1 MDRSITILDNL
12 EHIEEIKPQE
22 LIIEKTGF
30 NTMLEREVTIRY
42 LNPIAAADPRLR
54 CRFIREARTLAS
66 LRHRNIVHVY
76 DVGLDSHN
84 CPYMVLEKPAGISV
98 QKRLAQLL
106 GQRAQMEI
114 KEILQIVGDMSAALQ
129 HLHQKSILLH
139 GLSPNDIIITRQDET
154 VLTSLGQPVP
164 ANTLAAPVIMLAYA
178 PPERLLNDR
187 VDVRSDIYSL
197 GVLLYHLLFGQ
208 MPFEGDNTGIIAQKQ
223 NGNSLPA
230 LEAAHTDLFISTE
243 LKYILCRATARHPRD
258 RYSDVESF
266 QTALTEALSHHFR
279 QEQLTVDVPANA
291 KDGSPLADTET
302 ILPIKNGHNGTGAV
316 KQNGS
321 TNPSSNGQTAMN
333 MVSFTSQP
341 DHSRRTSLD
350 RALFSQNGHTA
361 KTDKAEAGHQPS
373 AAQVLHKQ
381 PKMAA
386 SAGTAEANQAQV
398 DPLMPGRDN
407 PELQAALPFTTL
419 VPMPAEAEGEPEQE
433 RISLAVNAVS
443 QGLDKYKRPLSIV
456 AMGALG
462 IIAALSLG

>member
-12 EHIEEIKPQE
+12 EHIEEIKPQD

-54 CRFIREARTLAS
+54 CRFIKEARTLAS

-76 DVGLDSHN
+76 DVGLDSQN

-98 QKRLAQLL
+98 QTRLAQLL

-114 KEILQIVGDMSAALQ
+114 NEILQIVGDVSAALQ

-164 ANTLAAPVIMLAYA
+164 ANTLAAPAEMLAYA

-197 GVLLYHLLFGQ
+197 GVLLYQLLFGQ
-208 MPFEGDNTGIIAQKQ
+208 MPFEGDNTGIIVQKQ

-230 LEAAHTDLFISTE
+230 LETAQTDLFISNE
-243 LKYILCRATARHPRD
+243 LKQILCRATARHPRD
-258 RYSDVESF
+258 RYANVESF
-266 QTALTEALSHHFR
+266 RTALTEVLSHHFR
-279 QEQLTVDVPANA
+279 QVQLPEDLSASTNN
-291 KDGSPLADTET
+291 GSPYAYAET
-302 ILPIKNGHNGTGAV
+302 TRPGKNGHNGTGAV
-316 KQNGS
+316 KHNGA
-321 TNPSSNGQTAMN
+321 TKPSGNGQTAMDV
-333 MVSFTSQP
+333 VSFTSQP
-341 DHSRRTSLD
+341 DHSQRTSLD
-350 RALFSQNGHTA
+350 RALFSQTAHTA
-361 KTDKAEAGHQPS
+361 RKDKAEAGHQPS
-373 AAQVLHKQ
+373 AAQVLPKQHK
-381 PKMAA
+381 MIANA
-386 SAGTAEANQAQV
+386 RAAEANQDQI
-398 DPLMPGRDN
+398 DPLMPGRDD

-419 VPMPAEAEGEPEQE
+419 VPMPAEAEGEPEPEQF
-433 RISLAVNAVS
+433 SLAENAVS
-443 QGLDKYKRPLSIV
+443 RGLDKYKRPLSIV
-456 AMGALG
+456 ALGALG
-462 IIAALSLG
+462 IMAALSLG